1 MIRIITDTA
10 CDLPQE
16 MIDKYGIVLLPMN
29 IAFGDETFAD
39 RETITTERFFERL
52 AGGAEFP
59 QTSYPSLGRVQMEVD
74 KALAAGDDV
83 IIITI
88 ARPLSGFYDSVRI
101 LLADY
106 PADKVAVFDS
116 ESATLGEGAIVLAA
130 ARLIEAG
137 ASYDEVKQTLPGLI
151 ERSQGYGA
159 INDLVYLAKGGR
171 ISGTAATVAK
181 ALNIKPVI
189 NICPDGSLEVA
200 QKVRGMN
207 KALQWIVER
216 VKQDGVDFSD
226 TTLFVSYILQQD
238 SAEKLLDEL
247 KAELNLGEVILCP
260 IGATVGVHLG
270 PGCVALFYL
279 KPNSTPSAG
288 LN

>member
-1 MIRIITDTA
+1 MIKIITDTA

-16 MIDKYGIVLLPMN
+16 LVEKYGIVLLPMN
-29 IAFGDETFAD
+29 IAFGEETYAD
-39 RETITTERFFERL
+39 REDIGTEEFFARL
-52 AGGAEFP
+52 AKGQEFP
-59 QTSYPSLGRVQMEVD
+59 QTSYPSLGRVQMAVD
-74 KALAAGDDV
+74 AELAAGNQV

-106 PADKVAVFDS
+106 PEDKVAVFDS
-116 ESATLGEGAIVLAA
+116 KSATLGEGAIVLAA
-130 ARLIEAG
+130 ARLVAG
-137 ASYDEVKQTLPGLI
+137 GATYDEVKQALPGLI
-151 ERSQGYGA
+151 ERSCGYGA
-159 INDLVYLAKGGR
+159 INDLVYLARGGR
-171 ISGTAATVAK
+171 ISGTAATVAR

-200 QKVRGMN
+200 QKVRGMH
-207 KALQWIVER
+207 KALQWIADR
-216 VKQDGVDFSD
+216 VKQDGVDFSS

-247 KAELNLGEVILCP
+247 RAELDLGEVILCP
-260 IGATVGVHLG
+260 IGPTVGVHLG

-279 KPNSTPSAG
+279 APEA
-288 LN
+288 

>member
-1 MIRIITDTA
+1 MIKIITDTA

-16 MIDKYGIVLLPMN
+16 LVEKYGIVLLPMN
-29 IAFGDETFAD
+29 IAFGEETFAD
-39 RETITTERFFERL
+39 RETITTEQFYNRL
-52 AGGAEFP
+52 VEGGEFP
-59 QTSYPSLGRVQMEVD
+59 QTSYPSLGCVQMTVD
-74 KALAAGDDV
+74 EELAAGNEV

-106 PADKVAVFDS
+106 PEDKVAVFDS
-116 ESATLGEGAIVLAA
+116 KSATLGEGAIVLAA

-137 ASYDEVKQTLPGLI
+137 ASYAEVKAALPTLI

-159 INDLVYLAKGGR
+159 INNLVYLAKGGR
-171 ISGTAATVAK
+171 ISNTAATVAR

-189 NICPDGSLEVA
+189 NICEDGSLEVA

-207 KALQWIVER
+207 KALQWLVER
-216 VKQDGVDFSD
+216 VQQDGVDFSE

-238 SAEKLLDEL
+238 SAEKLLEEL
-247 KAELNLGEVILCP
+247 KSVLNLGEVIMCP
-260 IGATVGVHLG
+260 VGATVGVHLG

-279 KPNSTPSAG
+279 KPNSTSSAVS
-288 LN
+288 

>member
-1 MIRIITDTA
+1 MIKIITDTA

-16 MIDKYGIVLLPMN
+16 LVEKYGIVLLPMN
-29 IAFGDETFAD
+29 IAFGEETYAD
-39 RETITTERFFERL
+39 REDIGTEEFFARL
-52 AGGAEFP
+52 AEGKEFP
-59 QTSYPSLGRVQMEVD
+59 QTSYPSLGRVQMAVD
-74 KALAAGDDV
+74 AELAAGNQV

-106 PADKVAVFDS
+106 PEDKVAVFDS
-116 ESATLGEGAIVLAA
+116 KSATLGEGAIVLAA
-130 ARLIEAG
+130 ARLVAG
-137 ASYDEVKQTLPGLI
+137 GATYDEVKQALPGLI
-151 ERSQGYGA
+151 ERSCGYGA
-159 INDLVYLAKGGR
+159 INDLVYLARGGR
-171 ISGTAATVAK
+171 ISGTAATVAR

-200 QKVRGMN
+200 QKVRGMH
-207 KALQWIVER
+207 KALQWIADR
-216 VKQDGVDFSD
+216 VKQDGVDFSS

-247 KAELNLGEVILCP
+247 RAELDLGEVILCP
-260 IGATVGVHLG
+260 IGPTVGVHLG

-279 KPNSTPSAG
+279 APEA
-288 LN
+288 

>member
-1 MIRIITDTA
+1 MIKIITDTA

-16 MIDKYGIVLLPMN
+16 LIDRYGIVLLPMN
-29 IAFGDETFAD
+29 IAFGDETYTD
-39 RETITTERFFERL
+39 REDITTDEFFARL
-52 AGGAEFP
+52 VSGGEFP
-59 QTSYPSLGRVQMEVD
+59 QTSYPSLGRVQMAVD
-74 KALAAGDDV
+74 SELAAGNEV
-83 IIITI
+83 VIITI

-106 PADKVAVFDS
+106 PEDKVAVFDS
-116 ESATLGEGAIVLAA
+116 KSATLGEGAIVLAA
-130 ARLIEAG
+130 ARLVESG
-137 ASYDEVKQTLPGLI
+137 ATYDEVKAALPGLI
-151 ERSQGYGA
+151 ARSQGYGA

-189 NICPDGSLEVA
+189 NICDDGSLEVA

-207 KALQWIVER
+207 KAQQWIIDR
-216 VKQDGVDFSD
+216 VKQDGVDFAG

-247 KAELNLGEVILCP
+247 KKELNLGEVILCP

-270 PGCVALFYL
+270 PGCIALFYL
-279 KPNSTPSAG
+279 APEAQ
-288 LN
+288 

>member
-16 MIDKYGIVLLPMN
+16 LVDKYGIVLLPMN
-29 IAFGDETFAD
+29 IAFGEETYAD
-39 RETITTERFFERL
+39 REDIGTDEFFARL
-52 AGGAEFP
+52 AEGQEFP
-59 QTSYPSLGRVQMEVD
+59 QTSYPSLGRVQMAVD
-74 KALAAGDDV
+74 AELAAGNQV

-106 PADKVAVFDS
+106 PEDKVAVFDS
-116 ESATLGEGAIVLAA
+116 KSATLGEGAIVLAA
-130 ARLIEAG
+130 ARLVADG
-137 ASYDEVKQTLPGLI
+137 ATYDEVKQALPGLI
-151 ERSQGYGA
+151 ERSCGYGA
-159 INDLVYLAKGGR
+159 INDLVYLARGGR
-171 ISGTAATVAK
+171 ISGTAATVAR

-200 QKVRGMN
+200 QKVRGMH
-207 KALQWIVER
+207 KALQWITDR
-216 VKQDGVDFSD
+216 VKQDGVDFSS

-247 KAELNLGEVILCP
+247 RAELDLGEVILCP
-260 IGATVGVHLG
+260 IGPTVGVHLG

-279 KPNSTPSAG
+279 KPEVQ
-288 LN
+288 

>member
-16 MIDKYGIVLLPMN
+16 LVDKYGIVLLPMN
-29 IAFGDETFAD
+29 IAFGEETYAD
-39 RETITTERFFERL
+39 REDIGTDEFFARL
-52 AGGAEFP
+52 AEGQEFP
-59 QTSYPSLGRVQMEVD
+59 QTSYPSLGRVQMAVD
-74 KALAAGDDV
+74 AELAAGNQV

-106 PADKVAVFDS
+106 PEDKVAVFDS
-116 ESATLGEGAIVLAA
+116 KSATLGEGAIVLAA
-130 ARLIEAG
+130 ARLVADG
-137 ASYDEVKQTLPGLI
+137 ATYDEVKQALPGLI
-151 ERSQGYGA
+151 ERSCGYGA
-159 INDLVYLAKGGR
+159 INDLVYLARGGR
-171 ISGTAATVAK
+171 ISGTAATVAR

-200 QKVRGMN
+200 QKVRGMH
-207 KALQWIVER
+207 KALQWITDR
-216 VKQDGVDFSD
+216 VKQDGVDFSA

-247 KAELNLGEVILCP
+247 RAELDLGEVILCP
-260 IGATVGVHLG
+260 IGPTVGVHLG

-279 KPNSTPSAG
+279 KPEVQ
-288 LN
+288 